1 MPSDEQKLR
10 IKQML
15 VDSLQMRMA
24 PEEIADDIP
33 LFGDEGLGF
42 DSVDAIEIVAGIEQE
57 FGYAFENEEEARQVL
72 VNVETLATFLEGKGA
87 LA

>member
-1 MPSDEQKLR
+1 MATPEQKLK

-15 VDSLQMRMA
+15 VESLQMRMA
-24 PEEIADDIP
+24 PEEIEDTIS

-72 VNVETLATFLEGKGA
+72 VNVETLATFLEGKGS

>member
-1 MPSDEQKLR
+1 VASTEQKLK

-24 PEEIADDIP
+24 PEEIEDTIS

-57 FGYAFENEEEARQVL
+57 FGYAFENEDEARQVL

>member
-1 MPSDEQKLR
+1 VATPEQKLK

-15 VDSLQMRMA
+15 VESLQMRMA
-24 PEEIADDIP
+24 PEEIEDTIS

-72 VNVETLATFLEGKGA
+72 VNVETLATFLEGKGS

>member
-57 FGYAFENEEEARQVL
+57 FGYAFKSEDEAREVL
-72 VNVETLATFLEGKGA
+72 VSVDTLAAFLAQEGK
-87 LA
+87 L

>member
-1 MPSDEQKLR
+1 MPSDAQKLR

-57 FGYAFENEEEARQVL
+57 FGYAFKSEEEAREVL
-72 VNVETLATFLEGKGA
+72 VNVETLAAFLDKEGQ
-87 LA
+87 L

>member
-1 MPSDEQKLR
+1 MPSESQKLR

-57 FGYAFENEEEARQVL
+57 FGYAFKSEEEAREVL
-72 VNVETLATFLEGKGA
+72 VSVDTLAAFLEREGQ
-87 LA
+87 L

>member
-1 MPSDEQKLR
+1 VATPEQKLK

-24 PEEIADDIP
+24 PEEIEDSIS

>member
-24 PEEIADDIP
+24 PEEIADDIH

-57 FGYAFENEEEARQVL
+57 FGYAFKSEDEAREVL
-72 VNVETLATFLEGKGA
+72 VNVETLAAFLEKEGQ
-87 LA
+87 L

>member
-1 MPSDEQKLR
+1 VASTEQKLK

-24 PEEIADDIP
+24 PEEIEDTIS